1 MFEKKFYGHQKPKW
15 SSSPEDFINAWIME
29 PGTLDRIRKDSR
41 PKTSRGGSGHR
52 GSYIY
57 IHKYKY
63 RYDHYI
69 IYIFINTA
77 FTYTYV

>member
-57 IHKYKY
+57 I
-63 RYDHYI
+63 YI
-69 IYIFINTA
+69 NINIDMITILYIFINTA